1 METISEM
8 IARARK
14 AQSKWEKA
22 DQKRIDAVVREIGKT
37 IYDNAES
44 LAQLTVDETKIGNY
58 EYNLK
63 QDKRKATIIWHSLKG
78 KKSVGIIRRDKK
90 SGIVEI
96 AKPIGVVGAVLPV
109 TIPVTNFM
117 SNCMFSLKCR
127 NAIIAA
133 PHPKAKKTV
142 ATTARLVLKALE
154 KFNVPENLIQY
165 LEEPSPE
172 LAKEL
177 MSAVDVVVATG
188 GMGMVKSAYSSGKPA
203 YGVGPGNVQCII
215 DRDVDIDDCV
225 EKIIEGRVFNY
236 GLPCA
241 CEQAV
246 IVHREDFEKVL
257 KAFKERH
264 VVYIDNEEDI
274 KKLSNFL
281 YVDNILNRDG
291 IGISAFDVAK
301 RVGLS
306 VQEDTKMLLV
316 KGDLSEEN
324 INLRK
329 EKLSPVTLF
338 YTYDK
343 FEEAINIARSN
354 TNLEGRGHSV
364 AIHSHDKRHIKKL
377 ALAMNVSRVIVNQ
390 CATTSAGGSFF
401 NGFGATTT
409 LGTGFWG
416 NTMLHGNLNYMHLL
430 NFTRIGYMPQNA
442 RIPLDEEVWG

>member
-1 METISEM
+1 MEVIRKMVTN
-8 IARARK
+8 ARK
-14 AQSKWEKA
+14 AQAEWEKA
-22 DQKRIDAVVREIGKT
+22 NQKRIDAVVREIGKT
-37 IYDNAES
+37 IYDNVEH
-44 LAQLTVDETKIGNY
+44 LARMTVDETQIGNY

-90 SGIVEI
+90 TGIVEI
-96 AKPIGVVGAVLPV
+96 AKPVGVVGAVLPV

-117 SNCMFSLKCR
+117 SNCMFALKCR

-142 ATTARLVLKALE
+142 AATAQLVLKALE
-154 KFNVPENLIQY
+154 KFSVPENLIQY
-165 LEEPSPE
+165 ITEPTTE
-172 LAKEL
+172 LTKEL
-177 MSAVDVVVATG
+177 MSAVDVIVATG
-188 GMGMVKSAYSSGKPA
+188 GMGMVKAAYSSGKPA

-215 DRDVDIDDCV
+215 DRNVDIDDCV
-225 EKIIEGRVFNY
+225 DKIIEGRVFNL

-246 IVHREDFEKVL
+246 MVPQEDSEKIL
-257 KAFKERH
+257 ALFKARH
-264 VVYIDNEEDI
+264 VFYIDNKEDI
-274 KKLSNFL
+274 KKISDFL
-281 YVDNILNRDG
+281 YVDNVLNRDG
-291 IGISAFDVAK
+291 IGISAVEVAK
-301 RVGLS
+301 RAGIS
-306 VQEDTKMLLV
+306 VPENTKMLLV
-316 KGDLSEEN
+316 KGNLGQEN

-329 EKLSPVTLF
+329 EKLSPVSLL

-354 TNLEGRGHSV
+354 INLEGKGHSV
-364 AIHSHDKRHIKKL
+364 AIHSHHKKHIEQL
-377 ALAMNVSRVIVNQ
+377 ALAVDVSRVIVNQ

-416 NTMLHGNLNYMHLL
+416 NTMLTGNLNYMHLL
-430 NFTRIGYMPQNA
+430 NFTRIGYLPKNA
-442 RIPLDEEVWG
+442 RIPSDEEVWG